1 MFGDR
6 AVGKSQK
13 YLVSQTFTASYPELD
28 RNAHM
33 ASILLGVLVFSC
45 KSVESYFFLTLSFQE
60 LIHVMVR
67 TKVLNCKDWLFGNV
81 LCLNQPVFTL
91 TIMFIMD
98 LILFFLDTFLW
109 YIIWNTV
116 FRIARSFTLGLSIWT
131 PWKEVFVRLPKRIYS
146 KLLTTVDME
155 VKYKPRVLIS
165 QIWNISVISMYH
177 EHLLSITI
185 RLLQMER
192 VLIGLFM
199 HWHSSSRKATVSS
212 RVNFSCLVAKRNVVF
227 PFRSP

>member
-1 MFGDR
+1 M
-6 AVGKSQK
+6 VG
-13 YLVSQTFTASYPELD
+13 
-28 RNAHM
+28 
-33 ASILLGVLVFSC
+33 
-45 KSVESYFFLTLSFQE
+45 
-60 LIHVMVR
+60 
-67 TKVLNCKDWLFGNV
+67 TKVLNCEDWLFGDA
-81 LCLNQPVFTL
+81 LCLNQPVFML

-116 FRIARSFTLGLSIWT
+116 FRIACSFTLGLSIWT
-131 PWKEVFVRLPKRIYS
+131 PWKEVFTRLPKRIYS